1 METPKKII
9 KYLTTL
15 ENKWCGYYSVQRFA
29 KDSATIQLIEFLD
42 KQFKK
47 VTPTVYQK
55 IVDLFENEEN
65 SDDEGAVLCDRY
77 KVVRSNNTYNFD
89 GPINFFFVEYEDIK
103 SDARYLLIAFHIAG
117 DIRGNYTDPLVLQG
131 DDIDFDEFYNYRIDI
146 PCLNDDRWGISQYLF
161 DESCH
166 YSVYDYQK
174 GEDVDYDEYPWQVQL
189 AIECFNP
196 YYEYMKTYRALE
208 KFYSEFYKTNIK
220 SIQEV
225 ISSFLVD
232 FVSSPILEKDRLKL
246 TNDYSLEIFYA
257 NNTKT
262 DVKIQVLYKDALD
275 IFCHYD
281 SRVFGVDKI
290 KDPERANYFGDSLKM
305 YIENVVRQH
314 MSNPFTERQPEIQK
328 FLGKYAK
335 HDLEGYAY
343 LDITDDI
350 MVMLAWTEGTDGRT
364 YPNEFLWHDNDRD
377 YLLEVSLRKNK
388 GETFKDDNPYLN
400 EGCAMSLEE
409 TDMQDGFEKV
419 SRTIVDWLNDYA
431 NNKTNS

>member
-1 METPKKII
+1 METPRKTI

-15 ENKWCGYYSVQRFA
+15 ENKKYGYYSQQAFA
-29 KDSATIQLIEFLD
+29 KNSATIQLIEFLD

-47 VTPTVYQK
+47 VTPAIYKK

-65 SDDEGAVLCDRY
+65 SNDVGYILYDRY
-77 KVVRSNNTYNFD
+77 QVVKSENTYNFN
-89 GPINFFFVEYEDIK
+89 GPITFQFLEYKDLKEDIK
-103 SDARYLLIAFHIAG
+103 YLLIRFHIAG
-117 DIRGNYTDPLVLQG
+117 DVRGNYTDPLVLEG
-131 DDIDFDEFYNYRIDI
+131 TDIDFDEFYNYQIDI
-146 PCLNDDRWGISQYLF
+146 PCLDDDRWSISQYLF
-161 DESCH
+161 DEDSH
-166 YSVYDYQK
+166 YSVYDHQ
-174 GEDVDYDEYPWQVQL
+174 ENDDVDFDEYPWQVQL

-220 SIQEV
+220 SIQQV
-225 ISSFLVD
+225 MSSFLVD

-257 NNTKT
+257 NSTKT
-262 DVKIQVLYKDALD
+262 DVKIQVLYKGSLD

-290 KDPERANYFGDSLKM
+290 KDPERANYFGESLKM
-305 YIENVVRQH
+305 YIESVIIQH
-314 MSNPFTERQPEIQK
+314 KSKPFTEKQSEIQK

-350 MVMLAWTEGTDGRT
+350 MLMLAWTEGTDDRT
-364 YPNEFLWHDNDRD
+364 FPNEFLWHDNDKD
-377 YLLEVSLRKNK
+377 YILEVSLRKNK

-400 EGCAMSLEE
+400 EGFAMSLEE
-409 TDMQDGFEKV
+409 TDMQDGFEKT
-419 SRTIVDWLNDYA
+419 SRTIVDWLNNYA